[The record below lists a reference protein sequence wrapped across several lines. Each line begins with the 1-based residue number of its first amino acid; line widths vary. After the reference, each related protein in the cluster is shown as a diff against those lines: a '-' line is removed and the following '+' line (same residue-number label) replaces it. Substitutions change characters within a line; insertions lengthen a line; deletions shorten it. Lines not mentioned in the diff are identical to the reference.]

1 MITTDTDG
9 VPMRHFPRRIFYEID
24 SETHGRLRRIHVGIP
39 GNVLLQNIVLRSPT
53 QLPLRDPLLQSSRSI
68 QAEQNRSGRVDCH
81 ASADLA
87 EIDSIEQPSHIVDT
101 ADSDSDLA
109 HFPVRSWMIRVKAEL
124 RWKIEG
130 SAKSSLSMRDQIL
143 ESPVGF
149 AG

>member
-1 MITTDTDG
+1 MIATDTDG
-9 VPMRHFPRRIFYEID
+9 VPMRHFPSRIFYEID
-24 SETHGRLRRIHVGIP
+24 SEPQRKLRRIDVGIP
-39 GNVLLQNIVLRSPT
+39 GNVLLQNIVLRSSP

-109 HFPVRSWMIRVKAEL
+109 HFPMRSWMIRVKAEL

>member
-1 MITTDTDG
+1 MIAADAYG
-9 VPMRHFPRRIFYEID
+9 MPMRHFPSRIFYEVDRESQRKLGRID
-24 SETHGRLRRIHVGIP
+24 VGIP
-39 GNVLLQNIVLRSPT
+39 GNVLLQNIILRSST

-68 QAEQNRSGRVDCH
+68 QAEQNRS

-109 HFPVRSWMIRVKAEL
+109 HFPMRSWMIRVKAEL

>member
-1 MITTDTDG
+1 MLA
-9 VPMRHFPRRIFYEID
+9 HIFRAALNFAI
-24 SETHGRLRRIHVGIP
+24 
-39 GNVLLQNIVLRSPT
+39 
-53 QLPLRDPLLQSSRSI
+53 SSRKSFRH
-68 QAEQNRSGRVDCH
+68 AEKNRSGRVDCH

-109 HFPVRSWMIRVKAEL
+109 HFPMRSWMIRVKAEL

-130 SAKSSLSMRDQIL
+130 SAKSSLSMRNQIL